1 MEPTTDKAALTPE
14 QASVILKA
22 DLRNMVDRVGAGR
35 TLSAGQ
41 RRLLESV
48 KEGGG
53 PEARAFV
60 ANQTELA
67 QALGVS
73 RWTIQRKLKQPG
85 RPPPRPDGRLEVS
98 AWREFLRSSGTLD
111 DEDTEDRRDRLLD
124 VKIAMAQVEL
134 RRMVGELVSVDSVR
148 RLGHELGAAIRKTL
162 SIHRLASSLVG
173 LSVREIEDRL
183 KEAEDETLLQLHLLH
198 ERIGAWEEGQVE
210 DEPDPETAPA
220 D

>member
-1 MEPTTDKAALTPE
+1 M
-14 QASVILKA
+14 
-22 DLRNMVDRVGAGR
+22 
-35 TLSAGQ
+35 
-41 RRLLESV
+41 
-48 KEGGG
+48 
-53 PEARAFV
+53 
-60 ANQTELA
+60 
-67 QALGVS
+67 
-73 RWTIQRKLKQPG
+73 
-85 RPPPRPDGRLEVS
+85 
-98 AWREFLRSSGTLD
+98 
-111 DEDTEDRRDRLLD
+111 
-124 VKIAMAQVEL
+124 KIAMAQVEL